1 MSPRRTTTTAVL
13 AGFLLSAC
21 TTVGAREQEGG
32 RELLVFAAASLTEAF
47 REIGA
52 EFERQNK
59 GVTVLLNF
67 GPSDGLS
74 TQILE
79 GAPAD
84 VFASA
89 SDRWVDEIEAN
100 GPGVQSRTDFARN
113 SLAVIVPAD
122 NPARISSIT
131 DLGARGVKLVLAA
144 PEVPVGEYSRR
155 ALGKAGV
162 LEPAEANVVSN
173 EQDVK
178 GVVQKVMLGEADA
191 GIVYLTDET
200 PGVAPAVALIDIPEH
215 LNVAVTYPI
224 AVVGDTDESDL
235 ASRFVDFVLSE
246 GRAVLRRF
254 GFLPPI

>member
-1 MSPRRTTTTAVL
+1 VSAPRATIGAVL

-21 TTVGAREQEGG
+21 TVGARDQGSS

-47 REIGA
+47 REIGS

-89 SDRWVDEIEAN
+89 SERWMNEIQTN
-100 GPGVQSRTDFARN
+100 GPGVQSRPDFARN

-122 NPARISSIT
+122 NPARIFSIV
-131 DLGARGVKLVLAA
+131 DLGAQGVKLVLAT
-144 PEVPVGEYSRR
+144 PEVPAGEYSRL
-155 ALGKAGV
+155 ALKKAGV
-162 LEPAEANVVSN
+162 LEEAEANVVSN

-191 GIVYLTDET
+191 GIVYVTDE
-200 PGVAPAVALIDIPEH
+200 PQGVASAVALIDIPEH

-224 AVVGDTDESDL
+224 AVVGNTNEADL

-246 GRAVLRRF
+246 GQSVLRRF
-254 GFLPPI
+254 GFLPPA

>member
-1 MSPRRTTTTAVL
+1 MSALRATIGAVL
-13 AGFLLSAC
+13 AGFLLFAC
-21 TTVGAREQEGG
+21 TTVGARDQESS

-52 EFERQNK
+52 EFERQNE

-74 TQILE
+74 TQILA

-89 SDRWVDEIEAN
+89 SERWMHEIETN
-100 GPGVQSRTDFARN
+100 GPGVQSRLDFARN

-122 NPARISSIT
+122 NPAHIFSIV
-131 DLGARGVKLVLAA
+131 DLGAQGVKLVLAT

-155 ALGKAGV
+155 ALQKAGV
-162 LEPAEANVVSN
+162 LEEAEANVVSN

-191 GIVYLTDET
+191 GIVYVTDEP
-200 PGVAPAVALIDIPEH
+200 PGVGPAVALIDIPEH

-224 AVVGDTDESDL
+224 AIVGSTNEADL

-246 GRAVLRRF
+246 GQPVLRRF
-254 GFLPPI
+254 GFLPPA